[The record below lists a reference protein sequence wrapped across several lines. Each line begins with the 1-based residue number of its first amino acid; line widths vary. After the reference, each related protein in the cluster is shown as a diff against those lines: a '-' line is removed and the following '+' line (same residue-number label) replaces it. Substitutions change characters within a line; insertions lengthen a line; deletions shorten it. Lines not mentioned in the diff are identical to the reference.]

1 MLGAGE
7 MENADIAGD
16 LKIVLPESGINI
28 MPPVVQ
34 RETYNILEPA
44 VDADWNDIDGIHSHI
59 LRAPLGTYMGWN
71 YRAANFGEGDL
82 CDLTGSYIPFAVTK
96 PQRIANN
103 DPRPSLEER
112 YGSGAGYG
120 CHRRG
125 KRAGRGKVDARFGC
139 RGCGC
144 QCERLVRG
152 GFGRR
157 APALPMRVALE
168 APKGRQWAPEGW
180 SLEE

>member
-112 YGSGAGYG
+112 YGSGAGY
-120 CHRRG
+120 
-125 KRAGRGKVDARFGC
+125 AAAVTAAANA
-139 RGCGC
+139 
-144 QCERLVRG
+144 LVRARLMLASDVAGAVANANAWFAAASG
-152 GFGRR
+152 G
-157 APALPMRVALE
+157 ALP
-168 APKGRQWAPEGW
+168 PYP
-180 SLEE
+180 